1 MLILEDD
8 VDWDIHLRTSQVP
21 AVAAGVRKLLLHEYD
36 PQNLAR
42 LSPTAYLDPKKAG
55 GYWSKSQNWD
65 IMYLGHCGDM
75 FPPKKWRN
83 NTAIPRAIFADPT
96 MPDHENM
103 HYFTRNFLDNLELPP
118 QTRAVHKSVSPLCT
132 FGFALTRQ
140 AAHRLLYDIAPRE
153 PDGGCLAYDVRV
165 LEACRDLGLRC
176 WTANPELFHHMD
188 AASEIANVNAKP
200 KEPKEPTEPK
210 EPKEEHQPGTTVDEI
225 GRLQGAAP
233 NIACGAR
240 SGSLWTEDPDTLE
253 YLREVVGR
261 QGHCLRDQVA
271 EDMSRWP

>member
-21 AVAAGVRKLLLHEYD
+21 KVAAGVRKLLAEEYD
-36 PQNLAR
+36 PHNLAH
-42 LSPTAYLDPKKAG
+42 LSESAYLDPARAG
-55 GYWSKSQNWD
+55 GYWSRSANWD

-75 FPPKKWRN
+75 FKPTTWS
-83 NTAIPRAIFADPT
+83 NTSAVPRAIF
-96 MPDHENM
+96 PDTSLPAHENM
-103 HYFTRNFLDNLELPP
+103 HSFTRKFLDALDVPP
-118 QTRAVHKSVSPLCT
+118 QTRLVHRSVSPLCT

-140 AAHRLLYDIAPRE
+140 AARRLLEDIAPRE

-188 AASEIANVNAKP
+188 AASEIAIVNAAKP
-200 KEPKEPTEPK
+200 KDGEVGSSSTT
-210 EPKEEHQPGTTVDEI
+210 PGTGVDAI

-240 SGSLWTEDPDTLE
+240 SGSMWTEDPHTVE
-253 YLREVVGR
+253 YLKEVVGR
-261 QGHCLRDQVA
+261 QGHCLRDQVG
-271 EDMSRWP
+271 EDMSRSP